1 MALADDRNA
10 QKTGAAL
17 VSIAASGGLT
27 VAKLAAGLASGSLSL
42 LAEALHSLL
51 DFGATVLTYLAIRLA
66 NRPADEIH
74 TYGHGKVESL
84 AAFAETAFLLGLSG
98 WIGLE
103 AIGRLFGAPT
113 SVSPN
118 AWVFAVIV
126 VAIGVDVWR
135 VRALRRAAK
144 ETGSQ
149 ALEADALHFGSDLLG
164 SAAVLAGLV
173 GVALGYA
180 RADAV
185 AALAVSAV
193 IILAGL
199 GLGRRTIAAL
209 LDAAPEGAPARVR
222 ELAEKTPGVVSVERI
237 RVRAVGSILFID
249 IDVTV
254 SRLLPLDH
262 VVEIKRGLAAR
273 IHDAFPEAE
282 LTIVASPVTVA
293 RETVID
299 RVAHIARNSKLMVH
313 HVTAQTVNGRLA
325 VGLDLEVDGRLPLAE
340 AHATATRLEE
350 ALRAEFGDALEIE
363 THIEPLQT
371 ASLAGMDA
379 DAAERQAVIEALNA
393 ASAASA
399 LIDEVHDIRVRETER
414 GLYVTFHCRAKP
426 STSVED
432 VHDAISAIEAHVR
445 EQVPRVKRIIAH
457 AEPMRPRVLAG

>member
-1 MALADDRNA
+1 MTAADDSNA
-10 QKTGAAL
+10 RKTGAAL
-17 VSIAASGGLT
+17 VSIVASGFLAL
-27 VAKLAAGLASGSLSL
+27 AKLAAGLASGSLSL
-42 LAEALHSLL
+42 LAEALHSLF
-51 DFGATVLTYLAIRLA
+51 DFGATLLTYLAIRLA
-66 NRPADEIH
+66 SRPADETH
-74 TYGHGKVESL
+74 TYGHGKFESL

-103 AIGRLFGAPT
+103 AIGRLFHAP
-113 SVSPN
+113 SPVRPN
-118 AWVFAVIV
+118 AWVFAVV
-126 VAIGVDVWR
+126 VMAIGVDLWR
-135 VRALRRAAK
+135 VRSLRQAAK

-149 ALEADALHFGSDLLG
+149 ALEADALHFSSDLLG
-164 SAAVLAGLV
+164 STAVLAGLA
-173 GVALGYA
+173 GAALGYA

-185 AALAVSAV
+185 AALAVSV
-193 IILAGL
+193 IIIVAGL

-222 ELAEKTPGVVSVERI
+222 ELAENTPGVVSAERI

-249 IDVTV
+249 IDITV

-262 VVEIKRGLAAR
+262 VVEIKRGLARR
-273 IHDAFPEAE
+273 IHDEFPEAE

-313 HVTAQTVNGRLA
+313 HVTAQIVNGRLS
-325 VGLDLEVDGRLPLAE
+325 VGLDLEVDGRLALAE

-350 ALRAEFGDALEIE
+350 ALKAEFGDALEIE

-371 ASLAGMDA
+371 ASVSGMDA
-379 DAAERQAVIEALNA
+379 DAAERRAVAEALEA

-399 LIDEVHDIRVRETER
+399 LIHDVHDIRVRETDR
-414 GLYVTFHCRAKP
+414 GLYVTFHCRAGP

-445 EQVPRVKRIIAH
+445 ESVPRVKRIIAH
-457 AEPMRPRVLAG
+457 AEPLRRELAAG